1 MKKIFQYSL
10 VLLTLAMSFV
20 ACSDKDDDN
29 YQWASVSGSQVF
41 FAKNLPTQ
49 YNLSFDESSFEVP
62 IQRYVADEAIT
73 VNLQLTDTTGFYS
86 IPETVS
92 FAAGE
97 KEAKVVVSYDNT
109 VMEYNKFIDAT
120 IAIASEGET
129 TPYGNSSYTFSAGA
143 PLTFTSMGKG
153 TYVDNWFAHKD
164 QVEIL
169 KCDQVEGVYRVAK
182 PYATYKGDDYFLMTG
197 PMDDWL
203 ELTVHKAGDVV
214 GGVELTQDNL
224 VTYPIYSSGA
234 IHPSYPDNDPIWL
247 VHPFSFTDLRAEE
260 NYVHN
265 VVMEF
270 QEDGSI
276 GMIQLAPYF
285 YINGLGGWDNT
296 QADGVI
302 EIYFPGFDPK
312 DFSLEVDY
320 VGVLTAAEGGVYAMG
335 SVTPG
340 ADIAELRGAVVSADE
355 DPVEVA
361 MAMAAG
367 EQEFYVLEENGYNLP
382 IPEELTGKLQVVI
395 AGFDADGELQ
405 AAESVEFE
413 YYGGGANPWKS
424 LGTGL
429 LTDNFVVTMYYSDP
443 ETKTTF
449 EPQTYE
455 VEIEENSDNP
465 GLYRIVNAYQHIAEV
480 LDVDYVSTNLEIN
493 ATDPNGVYISTQS
506 TGLDDGDGVIS
517 IASVGGYNLATNEF
531 EDLKTAGL
539 LGTLSDG
546 VITLPAIPSKDGTYS
561 YQGFFFQGSS
571 GYYTG
576 TEGEFKLVLPEAVTS
591 RMQQAAKRSAA
602 KKLAAPA
609 VKKTLKQA
617 KRQKLHIQKLDTRIR
632 L

>member
-97 KEAKVVVSYDNT
+97 KEAKVVVSYNNT

-164 QVEIL
+164 QVEIQ

-224 VTYPIYSSGA
+224 VTYPVYSSGA

-247 VHPFSFTDLRAEE
+247 VHPFGFTNLRAEE

-285 YINGLGGWDNT
+285 YINGLGGWNNT
-296 QADGVI
+296 QADGII

-355 DPVEVA
+355 NPVEVA

-367 EQEFYVLEENGYNLP
+367 EQEFYVLDENGYNLP
-382 IPEELTGKLQVVI
+382 IPKELTGKLQVVI

-413 YYGGGANPWKS
+413 YYGGGANPWETKGTGDYIYTMVFANEDGSPYTDAGRELQYNADEDVYRITEWGYGVDFTFAFDETDNSVYVPAQFTGWTYSAEYGKVFVSESDTYAEANGGWDDDEDGVNEPNDGPSYYDPATQTFHFNLVYYVSAGYFAHGEETFTLSADAARSVKAFAKKS
-424 LGTGL
+424 LSGKAKIQL
-429 LTDNFVVTMYYSDP
+429 HKVDKSHRVAKARAAQRA
-443 ETKTTF
+443 KTF
-449 EPQTYE
+449 
-455 VEIEENSDNP
+455 
-465 GLYRIVNAYQHIAEV
+465 
-480 LDVDYVSTNLEIN
+480 
-493 ATDPNGVYISTQS
+493 
-506 TGLDDGDGVIS
+506 
-517 IASVGGYNLATNEF
+517 
-531 EDLKTAGL
+531 
-539 LGTLSDG
+539 
-546 VITLPAIPSKDGTYS
+546 
-561 YQGFFFQGSS
+561 
-571 GYYTG
+571 
-576 TEGEFKLVLPEAVTS
+576 
-591 RMQQAAKRSAA
+591 A
-602 KKLAAPA
+602 KKL
-609 VKKTLKQA
+609 VKLN
-617 KRQKLHIQKLDTRIR
+617 
-632 L
+632 